1 VSSREDHG
9 RYRGRRRAPT
19 PPRSRYAAVVTSAFL
34 GAGVV
39 ALGTAAAFPGNSA
52 ADPAALT
59 AASANGAVTSTD
71 LSDRQA
77 TLDRATR
84 GDNRTDASATNA
96 AATLDQVAP
105 EVWLLPLKNYTVSS
119 PFGIRW
125 GVIHPGVD
133 LAIAE
138 GTPYV
143 AAHSGTVILARFE
156 GGYGYVIEIDCGNGT
171 TVVYGHSSALFVHE
185 GQKVEAGQVIG
196 LTGNTGYSTGPHLH
210 LEIRQNGQAINPVPY
225 LLGKGVDIAG
235 KTDALTS

>member
-1 VSSREDHG
+1 VSSREDRG

-19 PPRSRYAAVVTSAFL
+19 PPRSRYAAVVTTAFL

-39 ALGTAAAFPGNSA
+39 ALGTAAAFPDHT

-59 AASANGAVTSTD
+59 AANASGSVTSTD

-84 GDNRTDASATNA
+84 GDNRTDAASTV
-96 AATLDQVAP
+96 DQMAP
-105 EVWLLPLKNYTVSS
+105 DIWLLPLKNYTVSS
-119 PFGIRW
+119 PYGLRW

-133 LAIAE
+133 LAVME

-156 GGYGYVIEIDCGNGT
+156 GGYGYAIEIDCGNGT
-171 TVVYGHSSALFVHE
+171 TLVYGHSSALLVHE

-196 LTGNTGYSTGPHLH
+196 LTGDTGYSTGPHLH
-210 LEIRQNGQAINPVPY
+210 FEVRQNGDAINPLPF
-225 LLGKGVDIAG
+225 LLSKGVDVVN
-235 KTDALTS
+235 KTDALDG

>member
-39 ALGTAAAFPGNSA
+39 ALGTAAAFPGNA
-52 ADPAALT
+52 TDPAALT
-59 AASANGAVTSTD
+59 AASANGSVTSTD

-77 TLDRATR
+77 SLDRATR
-84 GDNRTDASATNA
+84 GDNRTDATNA

-105 EVWLLPLKNYTVSS
+105 DVWLLPLKNYTVTS
-119 PFGIRW
+119 PFGLRW
-125 GVIHPGVD
+125 GTLHPGVD
-133 LAIAE
+133 LAISE

-143 AAHSGTVILARFE
+143 AVHSGTVILARAE
-156 GGYGYVIEIDCGNGT
+156 GGYGFAIEIDCGDGT
-171 TVVYGHSSALFVHE
+171 TVVYGHSSVLLVHE

-196 LTGNTGYSTGPHLH
+196 LTGNTGYTTGPHLH
-210 LEIRQNGQAINPVPY
+210 LEIRQNGQAVNPVPY
-225 LLGKGVDIAG
+225 LLGKGVDINA
-235 KTDALTS
+235 KTDALTG